1 MAALLKHFVSSAKP
15 LHANVH
21 RDTRDEAKARLAS
34 TSRTLYIGNLS
45 FVTSD
50 AQIHA
55 LFSRCGTIERLIMG
69 LNRNDKKPC
78 GFAFVM

>member
-1 MAALLKHFVSSAKP
+1 MAALLKHFVPTAQPFHAKT
-15 LHANVH
+15 
-21 RDTRDEAKARLAS
+21 RYRDEAKARIAA
-34 TSRTLYIGNLS
+34 TSRVVYIGNLA

-55 LFSRCGTIERLIMG
+55 LFSRCGTIERVVMG
-69 LNRNDKKPC
+69 INKITRTPC